1 MTQLIKD
8 KSGEN
13 TVSLVNL
20 EYLKQV
26 FKEGFTE
33 TTSGNFGPAL
43 SAYQKC
49 IQHAAVSLALNA
61 DEEEEIKRLV
71 NNCVEYI
78 IAMRIELKRRDKA
91 VTTTEQDNLLL
102 AMLMSVCKLHP
113 SHSFL
118 VLNNAMN

>member
-1 MTQLIKD
+1 MNELIKD
-8 KSGEN
+8 KSGQN
-13 TVSLVNL
+13 SVSPINL

-43 SAYQKC
+43 TAYQKC
-49 IQHAAVSLALNA
+49 IQHAAVSLAMNS
-61 DEEEEIKRLV
+61 DEEDEIKRLI

-102 AMLMSVCKLHP
+102 AMLMSV
-113 SHSFL
+113 
-118 VLNNAMN
+118 